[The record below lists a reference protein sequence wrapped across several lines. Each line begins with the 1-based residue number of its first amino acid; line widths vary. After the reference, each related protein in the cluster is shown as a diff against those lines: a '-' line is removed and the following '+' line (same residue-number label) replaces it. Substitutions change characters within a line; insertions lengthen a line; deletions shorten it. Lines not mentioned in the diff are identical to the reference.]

1 MSACTILTSLCT
13 PCMQSLQCQQGKQR
27 EGRNGKTCIY
37 PPSMINTEASPSGP
51 PSVIDTE
58 ASPYNQSVV
67 HMEASPSGPSSVINT
82 ETSPT
87 ATGQAKTGTES
98 SVCSRACWWMVG
110 LNWRLVT
117 KRENIRATWR
127 KTSKLRYD
135 TYMVFRKAK
144 LAGSRA
150 SSKLK
155 YDVDPDDKKAKSKA
169 QYQANP
175 PTNTPQST
183 QITHHHHFSQYRTDW

>member
-1 MSACTILTSLCT
+1 METPHIYNASWGCSHLPRSQAPLTYSMELMSRYVSFQLFGTKIMSACTILTSLCT
-13 PCMQSLQCQQGKQR
+13 PACMQSLQCQQGKQR

-67 HMEASPSGPSSVINT
+67 HMEANPSGPSSVINT

-98 SVCSRACWWMVG
+98 SVCSRACW
-110 LNWRLVT
+110 
-117 KRENIRATWR
+117 
-127 KTSKLRYD
+127 
-135 TYMVFRKAK
+135 
-144 LAGSRA
+144 
-150 SSKLK
+150 
-155 YDVDPDDKKAKSKA
+155 
-169 QYQANP
+169 
-175 PTNTPQST
+175 
-183 QITHHHHFSQYRTDW
+183 